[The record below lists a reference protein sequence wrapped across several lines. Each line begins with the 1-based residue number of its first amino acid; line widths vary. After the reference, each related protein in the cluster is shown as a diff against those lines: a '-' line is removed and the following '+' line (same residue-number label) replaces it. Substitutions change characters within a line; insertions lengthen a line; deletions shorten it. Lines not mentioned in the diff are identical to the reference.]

1 MMAPVDFDKLFA
13 SYLREKRAVSAA
25 KRFISRGMR
34 FSQRPERLSTEDTN
48 RLAFEAIAGWLNSR
62 ANRFRGWRGR
72 GKGTRRKIYVSAR
85 LALILN
91 TESGPGPRRTH
102 PIPERCVSSRRGDD
116 PDESG
121 VAIG

>member
-34 FSQRPERLSTEDTN
+34 FSQRPERLSTEDTTGSN
-48 RLAFEAIAGWLNSR
+48 SKYRERAGPTADASHPR
-62 ANRFRGWRGR
+62 ALR
-72 GKGTRRKIYVSAR
+72 
-85 LALILN
+85 
-91 TESGPGPRRTH
+91 
-102 PIPERCVSSRRGDD
+102 SRRSVEVI

-121 VAIG
+121 VGIG

>member
-1 MMAPVDFDKLFA
+1 MMAPVDVDNVFA

-34 FSQRPERLSTEDTN
+34 FGQRPERLSTEDTN

-85 LALILN
+85 LALNLD
-91 TESGPGPRRTH
+91 TESGPSPRLTH
-102 PIPERCVSSRRGDD
+102 PIPERYVVVAAWSDL
-116 PDESG
+116 DESG
-121 VAIG
+121 VGIG

>member
-13 SYLREKRAVSAA
+13 HLREKRAVSAA

-62 ANRFRGWRGR
+62 ANRFSRVER
-72 GKGTRRKIYVSAR
+72 
-85 LALILN
+85 
-91 TESGPGPRRTH
+91 PRQGYPTKNLC
-102 PIPERCVSSRRGDD
+102 IVWL
-116 PDESG
+116 
-121 VAIG
+121 